1 MEDCYNK
8 FRFMNRDLLK
18 KYGENAVHSI
28 FTDIWFCVNEI
39 GLGDWAFP
47 EIMTHVHINIKE
59 RGLLIPDVNSIVG
72 PILGFVFDEAGVEDS
87 CYDLYDDIYKIVSE
101 VLPSHIS
108 GSEKFAPM
116 LSERIKEEFES
127 GDRSLTMDEV
137 AYKLK
142 AFPELRF
149 LSLELLKEVM
159 DEVYNYFMVF
169 DEEE

>member
-18 KYGENAVHSI
+18 KYGENAVRSI

-39 GLGDWAFP
+39 GLGEWAVQD
-47 EIMTHVHINIKE
+47 IMQHVYFNIKE
-59 RGLLIPDVNSIVG
+59 RGMLIPDVNSIAG
-72 PILGFVFDEAGVEDS
+72 PILGYVFDEAGVEDS
-87 CYDLYDDIYKIVSE
+87 NYDLYDDIYKIVSE
-101 VLPSHIS
+101 VLPRHIS
-108 GSEKFAPM
+108 GSEKFAPI
-116 LSERIKEEFES
+116 LAKRIKEEFET
-127 GDRSLTMDEV
+127 GDRSLTMEEV

>member
-1 MEDCYNK
+1 
-8 FRFMNRDLLK
+8 MNRDLLK
-18 KYGENAVHSI
+18 TYSENAVRSI
-28 FTDIWFCVNEI
+28 FADIWFCVNEI
-39 GLGDWAFP
+39 GLGEWAFP

-108 GSEKFAPM
+108 GSEKFAPL

-127 GDRSLTMDEV
+127 GDRSLTMEEV

-159 DEVYNYFMVF
+159 DEVYNYFMVL
-169 DEEE
+169 DEED